1 MAYFLGID
9 AGGTKADYVLGDD
22 TTVLA
27 RVRSGSI
34 KRMRV
39 DAGTAATNLAGALAA
54 LEQAS
59 GVSVHDVT
67 RTCIGT
73 AGESVPL
80 VADWLRTE
88 HAARLG
94 GDLLL
99 LSDVEVALDAA
110 FPGASGVLV
119 LAGTGSNVA
128 GRDALGHVSTAGG
141 WGPLFAD
148 QGSGYRIG
156 VQAMRTVF
164 LAVDEGRPT
173 SLLATALQHFGATSV
188 SELVGVVNHTPTPDL
203 SLLSPH
209 VLACAM
215 AGDDAAAAVLAQE
228 GRDLSYLAR
237 LMLRRLHVAQP
248 AASAQP
254 PVALA
259 GSILEHNAFVRDALF
274 ADIRAEFPSILP
286 ESRRIEPALGALW
299 RARQR

>member
-22 TTVLA
+22 TTILA

-39 DAGTAATNLAGALAA
+39 EAHTAAEHFAGALAA
-54 LEQAS
+54 LEQAT
-59 GVSVHDVT
+59 GVSPRNIAH
-67 RTCIGT
+67 TCIGT

-80 VADWLRTE
+80 VADWLREE
-88 HAARLG
+88 HARHIG

-110 FPGASGVLV
+110 FPGAPGVLV

-128 GRDALGHVSTAGG
+128 GRDAAGTVSTAGG

-156 VQAMRTVF
+156 VQAMRAVF
-164 LAVDEGRPT
+164 LAVDEGQT
-173 SLLATALQHFGATSV
+173 SALHPVMHRHFGTTTIGD
-188 SELVGVVNHTPTPDL
+188 LVGVVNHVPTPDM
-203 SLLSPH
+203 SLLSPL
-209 VLACAM
+209 VLACAE
-215 AGDDAAAAVLAQE
+215 AGDALAHSILARE
-228 GRDLSYLAR
+228 GRDLGYLAR
-237 LMLRRLHVAQP
+237 LMLRRLA
-248 AASAQP
+248 AASPEPA

-274 ADIRAEFPSILP
+274 QDIQAEFPATVP
-286 ESRRIEPALGALW
+286 VARRIEPPLGALW
-299 RARQR
+299 RARRA